1 MVEFKVLNSSHE
13 DLEDFSLPFAKLL
26 FDAVASGASMGYLA
40 DVTLSQLD
48 SYWAKVLA
56 DISRDKGRVIYALEE
71 NQIVGV
77 VVLAFESNPNAQHR
91 AEVKKFIV
99 RSESQGKGI
108 GRKLLSILEM
118 EAKMAGKSLLILDT
132 ETDSVADSLY
142 QRLEWVKLGTM
153 PQHSAAPSGEL
164 KPTTFYYKLLS

>member
-1 MVEFKVLNSSHE
+1 
-13 DLEDFSLPFAKLL
+13 
-26 FDAVASGASMGYLA
+26 
-40 DVTLSQLD
+40 
-48 SYWAKVLA
+48 
-56 DISRDKGRVIYALEE
+56 
-71 NQIVGV
+71 
-77 VVLAFESNPNAQHR
+77 
-91 AEVKKFIV
+91 
-99 RSESQGKGI
+99 
-108 GRKLLSILEM
+108 M